1 MVDHDLEYVD
11 FEAAY
16 DGPVIDDP
24 NADHVKVY
32 LDKVVICESC
42 VAEAARLL
50 GMEYQ
55 DDAREHTAAIEAY
68 CDQLEAEVKT
78 KDRAISDLTH
88 TVGTLIEHP
97 VKRPAGKPQLRGP
110 DDKKAEIKKLRS
122 NRAMAE
128 KVSKSRRKAAKKD

>member
-1 MVDHDLEYVD
+1 MVNHDLEYVN
-11 FEAAY
+11 FESAY

-24 NADHVKVY
+24 NSTVKVY

-55 DDAREHTAAIEAY
+55 TDSREHLAAVEAY
-68 CDQLEAEVKT
+68 CEQLEAEVKT
-78 KDRAISDLTH
+78 KDRAISDLSH

-110 DDKKAEIKKLRS
+110 DDKKAEIKELRS
-122 NRAMAE
+122 NRSRAE
-128 KVSKSRRKAAKKD
+128 KVSKAKRKAAGKE

>member
-1 MVDHDLEYVD
+1 MVDHDLEYVN
-11 FEAAY
+11 FESAY
-16 DGPVIDDP
+16 DGPVIEDP
-24 NADHVKVY
+24 NSTVKVY

-42 VAEAARLL
+42 VAGAARLL

-55 DDAREHTAAIEAY
+55 ADTRDHLAAIEAY
-68 CDQLEAEVKT
+68 CEQLEAEVKT

-110 DDKKAEIKKLRS
+110 EDKEAQIKELRS
-122 NRAMAE
+122 NRARAE
-128 KVSKSRRKAAKKD
+128 KVSKAKRKVAKKD